1 MNWRKITDED
11 LLSKMV
17 EIEFDKIA
25 DAKDRTIL
33 NVVSKVRGYVASAGI
48 DLDTD
53 EEAIP
58 ERLVSDACAVILVD
72 AYISLGGK
80 LTDPNGERAQAKR
93 DALKLFRDVA
103 SGDYSIAD
111 PVTAEESSES
121 AAKPIYVPSRRR
133 TTTRAQQDGI

>member
-17 EIEFDKIA
+17 DAELDAIE
-25 DAKDRTIL
+25 DAKERTVL
-33 NVVSKVRGYVASAGI
+33 NVVSKVRGYIASAGI
-48 DLDTD
+48 DLDADT
-53 EEAIP
+53 EAIP
-58 ERLVSDACAVILVD
+58 ERLISDACAVIVVD
-72 AYISLGGK
+72 AYISLGGNLK
-80 LTDPNGERAQAKR
+80 DPKGERAQAKR

-103 SGDYSIAD
+103 TGDYSITD